1 MLGITMNKLLIL
13 LLSTL
18 FLSACNKFV
27 KVDYK
32 YSNLSH
38 MKTDD
43 AIVELDLNPELLI
56 FSLSDTF
63 SNHGNTIL
71 NREKLNFYNKKT
83 ENSDD
88 CWTASNEVTKK
99 EFFAYQQNNLSLY
112 EEIDRNG
119 IFAKNGVDFKCQM
132 MEIVNDEK
140 AESWFLQI
148 EIPQGNYES
157 TIEVSKLN
165 SSIIFSGYGTTPINT
180 LSTVKS
186 DKVIKEKFSSMLYI
200 WAWKETPNSKTKV
213 YLLAKPANNQVVSC
227 NGCSIGYAWWKQ
239 ANGYAEFKLVKK
251 YKYLLQDLAR
261 KNDLINNL

>member
-1 MLGITMNKLLIL
+1 MLGTTMNKLLIL
-13 LLSTL
+13 LVSTL

-27 KVDYK
+27 MIDAK

-38 MKTDD
+38 MRVDD
-43 AIVELDLNPELLI
+43 ATLELDLDPKLLI

-63 SNHGNTIL
+63 SNQGNAIL
-71 NREKLNFYNKKT
+71 NRKKLKFYNKKT

-88 CWTASNEVTKK
+88 CWNADNEVIKK
-99 EFFAYQQNNLSLY
+99 EFFAYQKNNFSLY
-112 EEIDRNG
+112 ENIDRKG
-119 IFAKNGVDFKCQM
+119 ISAKHGVDFQCKK
-132 MEIVNDEK
+132 MELVNDEK
-140 AESWFLQI
+140 AESWFLEV

-165 SSIIFSGYGTTPINT
+165 SSIIFSGTAPIST

-186 DKVIKEKFSSMLYI
+186 DKVVKENFSSRLYI

-213 YLLAKPANNQVVSC
+213 YLLAKPVNNQIVSC

-239 ANGYAEFKLVKK
+239 VNGYAEFKLVKR
-251 YKYLLQDLAR
+251 YKYLLEDLVR
-261 KNDLINNL
+261 KYNYNN